1 MNPRDKISSQHQS
14 GMGARSGNFIATGQ
28 QAYHV
33 GASGPLVD
41 VSNHGGASGRQSN
54 AAPQHRFNGKHNSSM
69 NEFLTVQES
78 RVSGF
83 LQHSAQQIDMQRS
96 ALQHVANHLSSTAT
110 NIGQSIAQWM
120 GHPASERAADL
131 YQELEKSRGRQI
143 DADNQYRQLK
153 DEYQAL
159 EKRLQDSNTELENAI
174 RERDEKRLLAESA
187 NWTGSTKVSDDAI
200 QSMWKQLGYNIRA
213 MSRSL
218 AKCQVRRPQ
227 NDDIRNRLSMAVP
240 RWNKLLLNDDHKEF
254 VISAY
259 LWAIVAEIIEEGSEI
274 MGGDHGMNFKA
285 IRAEFIG
292 AAPEGDKPSGRGPT
306 LRHVARWAAQGAAL
320 FGHFFVRNE
329 QAFRIRA
336 AWEIE
341 GLKAFMA
348 FPKDKPS
355 ADLLQEMKAIIDT
368 ALELDEMLM
377 NSKAIFT
384 IRRPESDGSKNQRF
398 DATEMEAFIQG
409 KDLSSKTVV
418 EFAISPMLIKMGNA
432 DGCNYDSR
440 MVVCKSLVCVMRLL
454 GAVHLYTE
462 KE

>member
-1 MNPRDKISSQHQS
+1 MNSQGKTSSQHQS
-14 GMGARSGNFIATGQ
+14 GMGAQPGNFIATGQ
-28 QAYHV
+28 QAYPI

-41 VSNHGGASGRQSN
+41 VSNYGGASGRQSN
-54 AAPQHRFNGKHNSSM
+54 AVPQNRFNGQHNSSM
-69 NEFLTVQES
+69 NEFLTMQES
-78 RVSGF
+78 RVNGF

-96 ALQHVANHLSSTAT
+96 ALQQVANHLSSTAT

-120 GHPASERAADL
+120 GHPASERAAAL

-174 RERDEKRLLAESA
+174 RERDKQRLLAESA

-200 QSMWKQLGYNIRA
+200 QSKWKQLGYNIRA

-218 AKCQVRRPQ
+218 AKCQIHRPQ
-227 NDDIRNRLSMAVP
+227 NDETKNRLSMAVP
-240 RWNKLLLNDDHKEF
+240 RWKKLLLNDDHKEF

-306 LRHVARWAAQGAAL
+306 LRHVARW
-320 FGHFFVRNE
+320 
-329 QAFRIRA
+329 
-336 AWEIE
+336 
-341 GLKAFMA
+341 
-348 FPKDKPS
+348 
-355 ADLLQEMKAIIDT
+355 EMKAIIDT

-440 MVVCKSLVCVMRLL
+440 MVVCKSLVVCR
-454 GAVHLYTE
+454 
-462 KE
+462 

>member
-1 MNPRDKISSQHQS
+1 MNSRGKTSSQHQS
-14 GMGARSGNFIATGQ
+14 GMGAQPGNFIASGQ
-28 QAYHV
+28 QAYPI

-41 VSNHGGASGRQSN
+41 VSNYGGASGRQSN
-54 AAPQHRFNGKHNSSM
+54 AVPQNRFNGQHNSSM
-69 NEFLTVQES
+69 NEFLTMQES
-78 RVSGF
+78 RVNGF

-96 ALQHVANHLSSTAT
+96 ALQQVANHLSSTAT

-120 GHPASERAADL
+120 GHPASERAAAL

-174 RERDEKRLLAESA
+174 RERDKQRLLAESA

-200 QSMWKQLGYNIRA
+200 QSKWKQLGYNIRA

-218 AKCQVRRPQ
+218 AKCQIHRPQ
-227 NDDIRNRLSMAVP
+227 NDETKNRLSMAVP
-240 RWNKLLLNDDHKEF
+240 RWKKLLLNDDHKEF

-292 AAPEGDKPSGRGPT
+292 AAPEGDKPSGRGPI
-306 LRHVARWAAQGAAL
+306 LRHVARW
-320 FGHFFVRNE
+320 
-329 QAFRIRA
+329 
-336 AWEIE
+336 
-341 GLKAFMA
+341 
-348 FPKDKPS
+348 
-355 ADLLQEMKAIIDT
+355 EMKAIIDT

-440 MVVCKSLVCVMRLL
+440 MVVCKSLVVCR
-454 GAVHLYTE
+454 
-462 KE
+462 

>member
-1 MNPRDKISSQHQS
+1 MNSRGKTSSQHQS
-14 GMGARSGNFIATGQ
+14 GMGAQPGNFIATGQ
-28 QAYHV
+28 QAYPI

-41 VSNHGGASGRQSN
+41 VSNYGGASGRQSN
-54 AAPQHRFNGKHNSSM
+54 AVPQNRFNGQNNSSM
-69 NEFLTVQES
+69 NEFLTMQES
-78 RVSGF
+78 RVNGF
-83 LQHSAQQIDMQRS
+83 LQHSAKQIDMQRS
-96 ALQHVANHLSSTAT
+96 ALQQVANHLSSTAT

-120 GHPASERAADL
+120 GHPASERAAAL

-174 RERDEKRLLAESA
+174 RERDKQRLLAESA

-200 QSMWKQLGYNIRA
+200 QSKWKQLGYNIRA

-218 AKCQVRRPQ
+218 AKCQIHRPQ
-227 NDDIRNRLSMAVP
+227 NDETKNRLSMAVP
-240 RWNKLLLNDDHKEF
+240 RSKKLLLNDDHKEF

-306 LRHVARWAAQGAAL
+306 LRHVARW
-320 FGHFFVRNE
+320 
-329 QAFRIRA
+329 
-336 AWEIE
+336 
-341 GLKAFMA
+341 
-348 FPKDKPS
+348 
-355 ADLLQEMKAIIDT
+355 EMKAIIDT

-440 MVVCKSLVCVMRLL
+440 MVVCKSLVVCR
-454 GAVHLYTE
+454 
-462 KE
+462 

>member
-1 MNPRDKISSQHQS
+1 MNSRGKTSSQHQS
-14 GMGARSGNFIATGQ
+14 GMGAQPGNFIATGQ
-28 QAYHV
+28 QAYPI

-41 VSNHGGASGRQSN
+41 VSNYGGASGRQSN
-54 AAPQHRFNGKHNSSM
+54 AVPQNRFNGQNNSSM
-69 NEFLTVQES
+69 NEFLTMQES
-78 RVSGF
+78 RVNGF

-96 ALQHVANHLSSTAT
+96 ALQQVANHLSSTAT

-120 GHPASERAADL
+120 GHPASERAAAL

-174 RERDEKRLLAESA
+174 RERDKQRLLAESA

-200 QSMWKQLGYNIRA
+200 QSKWKQLGYNIRA

-218 AKCQVRRPQ
+218 AKCQIHRPQ
-227 NDDIRNRLSMAVP
+227 NDETKNRLSMAVP
-240 RWNKLLLNDDHKEF
+240 RSKKLLLNDDHKEF

-306 LRHVARWAAQGAAL
+306 LRHVARW
-320 FGHFFVRNE
+320 
-329 QAFRIRA
+329 
-336 AWEIE
+336 
-341 GLKAFMA
+341 
-348 FPKDKPS
+348 
-355 ADLLQEMKAIIDT
+355 EMKAIIDT

-440 MVVCKSLVCVMRLL
+440 MVVCKSLVVCR
-454 GAVHLYTE
+454 
-462 KE
+462 

>member
-1 MNPRDKISSQHQS
+1 MNSRGKTSSQHQS
-14 GMGARSGNFIATGQ
+14 GMGAQPGNFIATGQ
-28 QAYHV
+28 QAYPI

-41 VSNHGGASGRQSN
+41 VSNYGGASGRQSN
-54 AAPQHRFNGKHNSSM
+54 AVPQNRFNGQNNSSM
-69 NEFLTVQES
+69 NEFLTMQES
-78 RVSGF
+78 RVNGF

-96 ALQHVANHLSSTAT
+96 ALQQVANHLSSTAT

-120 GHPASERAADL
+120 GHPASERAAAL

-174 RERDEKRLLAESA
+174 RERDKQRLLAESA

-200 QSMWKQLGYNIRA
+200 QSKWKQLGYNIRA

-218 AKCQVRRPQ
+218 AKCQIHRPQ
-227 NDDIRNRLSMAVP
+227 NDETKNRLSMAVP
-240 RWNKLLLNDDHKEF
+240 RSKKLLLNDDHKEF

-306 LRHVARWAAQGAAL
+306 LRHVARW
-320 FGHFFVRNE
+320 
-329 QAFRIRA
+329 
-336 AWEIE
+336 
-341 GLKAFMA
+341 
-348 FPKDKPS
+348 
-355 ADLLQEMKAIIDT
+355 EMKAIIDT

-409 KDLSSKTVV
+409 QEMKAIIDTALELDEMLMNSK
-418 EFAISPMLIKMGNA
+418 AIFTIRRPES
-432 DGCNYDSR
+432 DGRC
-440 MVVCKSLVCVMRLL
+440 
-454 GAVHLYTE
+454 
-462 KE
+462 

>member
-1 MNPRDKISSQHQS
+1 
-14 GMGARSGNFIATGQ
+14 
-28 QAYHV
+28 
-33 GASGPLVD
+33 
-41 VSNHGGASGRQSN
+41 
-54 AAPQHRFNGKHNSSM
+54 
-69 NEFLTVQES
+69 
-78 RVSGF
+78 
-83 LQHSAQQIDMQRS
+83 MQRS
-96 ALQHVANHLSSTAT
+96 ALQQVANHLSSTAT

-120 GHPASERAADL
+120 GHPASERAAAL

-174 RERDEKRLLAESA
+174 RERYKQRLLAESA

-200 QSMWKQLGYNIRA
+200 QSKWKQLGYNIRA

-218 AKCQVRRPQ
+218 AKCQIHRPQ
-227 NDDIRNRLSMAVP
+227 NDETKNRLSMAVP
-240 RWNKLLLNDDHKEF
+240 RWKKLLLNDDHKEF

-306 LRHVARWAAQGAAL
+306 LRHVARW
-320 FGHFFVRNE
+320 
-329 QAFRIRA
+329 
-336 AWEIE
+336 
-341 GLKAFMA
+341 
-348 FPKDKPS
+348 
-355 ADLLQEMKAIIDT
+355 EMKAIIDT

-440 MVVCKSLVCVMRLL
+440 MVVCKSLVVCR
-454 GAVHLYTE
+454 
-462 KE
+462 